1 LLSNLDILTRE
12 HYNSVANEEVTD
24 MGTAEITAED
34 AGKRRFSLTACGPTG
49 RLTKEAFREVLIVY
63 GCAIALRIAVKI
75 WARLSLKGEITP
87 STSALL
93 LGGALI
99 AAGYAAFLFWRIARR
114 KDYWPIF
121 GGGALAFAAFFRFD
135 KAPIAAGTALEKP
148 LILLPILPAAL
159 ATWAFLAMIRETDE
173 LERRINYQALS
184 FAFVVTFSACLAW
197 ALLEDLGL
205 PRVSSFYWWL
215 LLAISW
221 GVGLAIYS
229 RKYR

>member
-1 LLSNLDILTRE
+1 MN
-12 HYNSVANEEVTD
+12 
-24 MGTAEITAED
+24 AEIAAERPS
-34 AGKRRFSLTACGPTG
+34 KRRFEFTACGPSG
-49 RLTKEAFREVLIVY
+49 KMSREAIREVVLIY
-63 GCAIALRIAVKI
+63 GAAILLRLAAKVWSRLETKGQVTPTGNLLFAAGGAVLIAIAV
-75 WARLSLKGEITP
+75 
-87 STSALL
+87 
-93 LGGALI
+93 
-99 AAGYAAFLFWRIARR
+99 FFFRR
-114 KDYWPIF
+114 MIRRRDYWPVF
-121 GGGALAFAAFFRFD
+121 LAGALAFAAFFRFD
-135 KAPIAAGTALEKP
+135 KGPIAAGTVLEKP

-184 FAFVVTFSACLAW
+184 FGFVVTFSVTLAY

-215 LLAISW
+215 VLAVSW

>member
-1 LLSNLDILTRE
+1 MATGNI
-12 HYNSVANEEVTD
+12 A
-24 MGTAEITAED
+24 AETVPK
-34 AGKRRFSLTACGPTG
+34 KRFALTACGPTG
-49 RLTKEAFREVLIVY
+49 RVTKEAFREVLLVY
-63 GCAIALRIAVKI
+63 AGAIAFRIAVKI
-75 WARLSLKGEITP
+75 WARLSLEGKLTP

-93 LGGALI
+93 LGGGLLAV
-99 AAGYAAFLFWRIARR
+99 GFVAFLFWRMVRR

-121 GGGALAFAAFFRFD
+121 GGGAVAFAAFFRFD

-159 ATWAFLAMIRETDE
+159 ATWAFLAMIRQTDE

-184 FAFVVTFSACLAW
+184 FGFVVTFSLTLIY

-205 PRVSSFYWWL
+205 PPVSSFYWWL
-215 LLAISW
+215 VLAVAW